1 MYESKHQG
9 LLPRAAFY
17 RRIAAHLAVALALVA
32 VSLAIGMAGYMLTE
46 QMSALDAFLNAAMLL
61 SGMGEITPLDTS
73 AGKLFAGVFALYAG
87 LVFVA
92 SAALVVTP
100 LVHRVLHHFHVSDRS

>member
-1 MYESKHQG
+1 MYEAKHER

-17 RRIAAHLAVALALVA
+17 RRIAAHVAAALALIV
-32 VSLAIGMAGYMLTE
+32 VSLAIGIAGYMLTE
-46 QMSALDAFLNAAMLL
+46 QMSALDGFLNAAMLL
-61 SGMGEITPLDTS
+61 SGMGEVTPLDTS
-73 AGKLFAGVFALYAG
+73 AGKLFAGLFALYAG

-100 LVHRVLHHFHVSDRS
+100 LIHRVLHHFHVSEKS